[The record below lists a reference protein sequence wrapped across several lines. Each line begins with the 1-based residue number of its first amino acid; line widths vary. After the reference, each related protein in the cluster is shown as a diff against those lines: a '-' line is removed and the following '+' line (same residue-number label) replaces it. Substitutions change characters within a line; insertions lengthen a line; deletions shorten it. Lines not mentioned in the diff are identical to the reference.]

1 MNHIIDAIILFFIFF
16 SFAYSAYFFVN
27 GRRIL
32 SINLFATYFFTVALI
47 LFIFMFFQ
55 KDKLLIYPY
64 FFRIISPLIYLL
76 PPLGYLAYYYFF
88 FPQKKFNKLFLL
100 LLLPCLFQYFENL
113 RFYMSDMDIKI
124 REIKMYLETGN
135 LFKYSPQFIW
145 INPLIH
151 VYLKVFM
158 YFFFSILTI
167 LNTIKYLKGRLIY
180 DPWKFKKFT
189 YWVIGMLAF
198 RVVANLFL
206 LNNYILNYRPST
218 NTNGLEWLLSMDAC
232 FGILFLIFNPGILDF
247 HYLIKYENSL
257 ETENDKNSNHSDDE
271 LFQIQCRSVCNEI
284 NQILEKD
291 HYFTKSECTVENI
304 YLQSKIPQRVISF
317 SFRQV
322 YGMSIK
328 DFINKKRV
336 DYLIELYKAD
346 DLLKK
351 YSLDYLGELA
361 GFHSRQTLYSCTE
374 KFYGCTPKA
383 LFDKVSLQ
391 EL

>member
-158 YFFFSILTI
+158 YFFFS
-167 LNTIKYLKGRLIY
+167 
-180 DPWKFKKFT
+180 F
-189 YWVIGMLAF
+189 
-198 RVVANLFL
+198 
-206 LNNYILNYRPST
+206 
-218 NTNGLEWLLSMDAC
+218 
-232 FGILFLIFNPGILDF
+232 
-247 HYLIKYENSL
+247 
-257 ETENDKNSNHSDDE
+257 
-271 LFQIQCRSVCNEI
+271 
-284 NQILEKD
+284 
-291 HYFTKSECTVENI
+291 
-304 YLQSKIPQRVISF
+304 
-317 SFRQV
+317 
-322 YGMSIK
+322 
-328 DFINKKRV
+328 
-336 DYLIELYKAD
+336 
-346 DLLKK
+346 
-351 YSLDYLGELA
+351 
-361 GFHSRQTLYSCTE
+361 
-374 KFYGCTPKA
+374 
-383 LFDKVSLQ
+383 
-391 EL
+391 